1 MQVDFDTSQQQMSLQ
16 QQYQEQKMSLQ
27 QQGKECYCGIRNPD
41 LGVVVAEG
49 EVDEQ
54 VRCPVITK
62 SMVCFLEGKTF
73 KADQVFG
80 LDVFDSS
87 LGAEQSIS
95 PLIVLEGNRLAAAV
109 SPCSEQRSHSVCRI
123 FVNPMMG
130 V

>member
-1 MQVDFDTSQQQMSLQ
+1 MSDGYLEDLFEHCAQQCNQKISQ
-16 QQYQEQKMSLQ
+16 K

-49 EVDEQ
+49 EVDEP

-80 LDVFDSS
+80 LDAFDSS

-109 SPCSEQRSHSVCRI
+109 SPCSEQRSHSGFRFLVI
-123 FVNPMMG
+123 K
-130 V
+130 